1 MTILAFL
8 LERTVMRIGV
18 ARGARREIHVF
29 ETRRA
34 ARRVRFVARLAF
46 NLHVKAG
53 KRITRLRMIELLGS
67 FPVLHIMATLAIF
80 SELALMD
87 IFVARNAL
95 LRETDIPLRQ
105 ILALQ

>member
-1 MTILAFL
+1 MTIFAFL
-8 LERTVMRIGV
+8 LERAVMRIGV
-18 ARGARREIHVF
+18 ARGARREIHVLK
-29 ETRRA
+29 TRRA

-46 NLHVKAG
+46 NLHVKTG

-67 FPVLHIMATLAIF
+67 FPVLNVMATFAILP
-80 SELALMD
+80 ELALMD